1 MEKALVD
8 LNEQAQRN
16 KSVSE
21 LVAYR
26 TAAIRE
32 LYQDIRV
39 RIKDDS
45 KVKKVIPLTSVFQSM
60 HERNEILE
68 LNLREKFWEN
78 MKRSVDGEY
87 NGIYSFVEQNYPNLN
102 ERDLKIFCILCAD
115 LSPKLIR

>member
-1 MEKALVD
+1 MASVAIFLILLIVFTIVYYSVHRQFIKRFDKNKAIKRELEKALVD
-8 LNEQAQRN
+8 LIEQAQRN

-39 RIKDDS
+39 RINNES
-45 KVKKVIPLTSVFQSM
+45 KVKKVIPLTSVFKGM

-68 LNLREKFWEN
+68 LNLKEKF
-78 MKRSVDGEY
+78 
-87 NGIYSFVEQNYPNLN
+87 
-102 ERDLKIFCILCAD
+102 
-115 LSPKLIR
+115 